1 MLSSSEDVDK
11 EPLKQEISA
20 IREAC
25 QQMEYE
31 FIPLNPDSYVSL
43 HLLPGVRTSLPFEK
57 YEQLFLNLSER
68 VRNTEMG
75 KSTSEQIAMTKKSYR
90 DSLLRIFR
98 R

>member
-1 MLSSSEDVDK
+1 MGKKGPLERKKWELMRVLYSSEDVDK

-43 HLLPGVRTSLPFEK
+43 HLLPVSVRLCLLK
-57 YEQLFLNLSER
+57 NRAIVSEF
-68 VRNTEMG
+68 
-75 KSTSEQIAMTKKSYR
+75 K
-90 DSLLRIFR
+90 
-98 R
+98 